1 MGTGFILEAGLVV
14 TLGYLV
20 SWCIYCRAF
29 HPLSKVPGPFWS
41 SFTRLWLTHAVSRGD
56 LDVVQRELHRRYG
69 PLVRI
74 APDEVACAD
83 PDAIRK
89 IYRTTSPLNKSD
101 FYHLWDVGAFSK
113 YPNAFAIVPEK
124 LHFERRRI
132 VSSVYSMS
140 SVLTLES
147 YIDDCSRLF
156 VERMTE
162 RTMSDHVVD
171 LGDWFLWYAY
181 DVIGELFFGHS
192 LGFIEN
198 CGDQGAFLAS
208 LELMLPVLTTAA
220 ASSPLIRRLIMG
232 LFTLSSTA
240 RKGLKGMNHIIETAR
255 KSVDNR
261 ASAVGAAGKQERK
274 DILHNLLAIVY
285 SKGDR
290 LDFSIEDVK
299 NEAFA
304 ALTAGADATMI
315 ELQAVFYYLAKDRCA
330 YEDVRKE
337 VDQAVESGKLSDFPS
352 YSEAVQLPL
361 LTATIKEAL
370 RMHPAVGM
378 TMPRIV
384 DEAGIELSGIF
395 IPPGWKV
402 GMNAAVVGR
411 DKGVYGPDVNT
422 FRPKR
427 WIERTDLIMERCN
440 SLVFGAGTRTCIG
453 KQIALMD
460 PSKSWSTHDYFF
472 NKQSGLQV
480 KVRARGL

>member
-132 VSSVYSMS
+132 VSSVY
-140 SVLTLES
+140 
-147 YIDDCSRLF
+147 I
-156 VERMTE
+156 
-162 RTMSDHVVD
+162 
-171 LGDWFLWYAY
+171 
-181 DVIGELFFGHS
+181 
-192 LGFIEN
+192 
-198 CGDQGAFLAS
+198 
-208 LELMLPVLTTAA
+208 LTTAA